1 MLWKTAF
8 TCYNNRCTQNRD
20 RGKNMAFMT
29 VLKVIFTLL
38 LCVPLVY
45 LSVYFLMRLIDDVVK
60 QNKNGGIKK
69 KKHNRSG
76 RR

>member
-1 MLWKTAF
+1 
-8 TCYNNRCTQNRD
+8 
-20 RGKNMAFMT
+20 MAFMT

-60 QNKNGGIKK
+60 QNKNSGIKK

>member
-20 RGKNMAFMT
+20 RGKDMAMT
-29 VLKVIFTLL
+29 VLKVIFTLM
-38 LCVPLVY
+38 LCVPIVY
-45 LSVYFLMRLIDDVVK
+45 LSAYFLMRLIDDVVK
-60 QNKNGGIKK
+60 QNKNSGIKNK
-69 KKHNRSG
+69 KQNRSG